1 MQRIIFTG
9 NLTADPEMRSTPSGV
24 TVCAFT
30 VAVNRR
36 FANSDGDRITD
47 FFRVNAWRQLGE
59 SCGKYLAKGR
69 KVAVVGELQ
78 ARTYQAKDGST
89 RMSLDVAADEVE
101 FLSPAEKAETK
112 PQKKSKENSDGY
124 DHTPDDWATINS
136 NDLPF

>member
-9 NLTADPEMRSTPSGV
+9 NLTNNPEMRATPSGV

-101 FLSPAEKAETK
+101 FLSPKETDSATV
-112 PQKKSKENSDGY
+112 QNGTV
-124 DHTPDDWATINS
+124 TPDKPNDGFTDIS
-136 NDLPF
+136 SDDLPF